1 MTDNTLPDFQDFT
14 TRVLDWHDR
23 HGRRNLPWHAQK
35 DPYRIWV
42 SEIMLQ
48 QTRVETV
55 IPFYQDFICRFPN
68 IDSLAEADLDEVM
81 THWAGL
87 GYYSRARNLH
97 QAARRICE
105 EHGGHFPQTLD
116 EVMSL
121 PGIGRSTAGAIL
133 AFSRN
138 DRHPILDANVKR
150 ILSRY
155 HAVDG
160 PPEKQ
165 DTQKRL
171 WILADQHT
179 PEVRIAEYTQAI
191 MDLGALTCRVRNPL
205 CKECP
210 VASGCLA
217 YAQDQVA
224 VFPVRKQKKP
234 RPLKSC
240 RMLLL
245 RRSDGF
251 ILLCKRPVKGI
262 WGGLWSLPQL
272 DDPEL
277 DIIQYCKE
285 IFGIEILSTHD
296 LTPIRHGFSHYELE
310 IAPILCDMP
319 PQKALRLFD
328 DHEYLWHDPKYPI
341 AMGLPAA
348 VKRIIAL
355 LDPVAVP

>member
-1 MTDNTLPDFQDFT
+1 MDSPDFT
-14 TRVLDWHDR
+14 IRVLDWYDR
-23 HGRRNLPWHAQK
+23 HGRRNLPWHTQK
-35 DPYRIWV
+35 TPYRIWV

-55 IPFYQDFICRFPN
+55 IPFYQDFMHRFPD
-68 IDSLAEADLDEVM
+68 IGSLAEADLDEVM
-81 THWAGL
+81 THWSGL

-97 QAARRICE
+97 QAARRICGE
-105 EHGGHFPQTLD
+105 RGGRFPQTLS

-138 DRHPILDANVKR
+138 ARHPILDANVKR
-150 ILSRY
+150 IVSRY
-155 HAVDG
+155 HAVGG

-171 WILADQHT
+171 WALADQHT
-179 PEVRIAEYTQAI
+179 PEVRVAEYTQAI
-191 MDLGALTCRVRNPL
+191 MDLGALVCRVHKPL

-210 VASGCLA
+210 VSSGCLA

-224 VFPVRKQKKP
+224 SFPVRKQNKP
-234 RPLKSC
+234 RPLRSC

-245 RRSDGF
+245 RGADGL
-251 ILLCKRPVKGI
+251 ILLCKRPIKGI

-277 DIIQYCKE
+277 DVNQYCRE
-285 IFGIEILSTHD
+285 MFDFEVTSINP
-296 LTPIRHGFSHYELE
+296 LTRIRHGFSHYELE
-310 IAPILCDMP
+310 ITPVLCEIIVP
-319 PQKALRLFD
+319 ETVQAND
-328 DHEYLWHDPKYPI
+328 DHGYIWHDPKCP
-341 AMGLPAA
+341 AAAGLPTAI
-348 VKRIIAL
+348 KRILAL
-355 LDPVAVP
+355 LDPVAVL